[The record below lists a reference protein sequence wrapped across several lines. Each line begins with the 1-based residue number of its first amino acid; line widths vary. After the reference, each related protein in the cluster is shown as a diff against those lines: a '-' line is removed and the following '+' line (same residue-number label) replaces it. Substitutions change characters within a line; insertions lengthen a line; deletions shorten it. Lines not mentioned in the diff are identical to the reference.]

1 MTLANGVS
9 LDFDHHDHVDEHHYA
24 FQLSDEEFEA
34 AFGRIRDRG
43 ITYYADPA
51 CRQPGQVY
59 ASKNGRRG
67 TYFRDPDG
75 HSWKSSPRERDVMS
89 ALDGQIASSNH
100 PQQRSPIVAVN
111 QVAMRRR
118 ARIMRAVN
126 VPMRA
131 VLSLPFATPLSGN
144 LTVHP
149 SYTGRK
155 SGKAYRQPVSY
166 VRDGDVLLTP
176 GGGRWTLNLAGRVAC
191 LIRLRGRDAPAR
203 PELVTDP
210 AELERLLGVIAEKNP
225 RAARFIPIPRR
236 PDGRLDP
243 DALDAALRHG
253 FCIVRWHLAE
263 QG

>member
-1 MTLANGVS
+1 M
-9 LDFDHHDHVDEHHYA
+9 
-24 FQLSDEEFEA
+24 A
-34 AFGRIRDRG
+34 ASQ
-43 ITYYADPA
+43 A
-51 CRQPGQVY
+51 
-59 ASKNGRRG
+59 
-67 TYFRDPDG
+67 
-75 HSWKSSPRERDVMS
+75 
-89 ALDGQIASSNH
+89 
-100 PQQRSPIVAVN
+100 
-111 QVAMRRR
+111 AMRRR

-131 VLSLPFATPLSGN
+131 ALSLPFATPLSGN
-144 LTVHP
+144 LMLI

-176 GGGRWTLNLAGRVAC
+176 GGGRWTLNLADRRTAR
-191 LIRLRGRDAPAR
+191 IRLRGHDEPAR

-210 AELERLLGVIAEKNP
+210 AELERLLGVITAKNP

-236 PDGRLDP
+236 PDGHLEP
-243 DALDAALRHG
+243 DTLDAALRHG

>member
-1 MTLANGVS
+1 MA
-9 LDFDHHDHVDEHHYA
+9 
-24 FQLSDEEFEA
+24 
-34 AFGRIRDRG
+34 I
-43 ITYYADPA
+43 
-51 CRQPGQVY
+51 
-59 ASKNGRRG
+59 
-67 TYFRDPDG
+67 
-75 HSWKSSPRERDVMS
+75 
-89 ALDGQIASSNH
+89 
-100 PQQRSPIVAVN
+100 N
-111 QVAMRRR
+111 QAAMRRR
-118 ARIMRAVN
+118 ARFMRAVN

-131 VLSLPFATPLSGN
+131 ALSLPFATPLSGN
-144 LTVHP
+144 LMLI

-176 GGGRWTLNLAGRVAC
+176 GGGRWTLNLAGARPVR
-191 LIRLRGRDAPAR
+191 IRLRGRDKPAR

-210 AELERLLGVIAEKNP
+210 AEVERLLGVIAEKNP

-236 PDGRLDP
+236 PDGHLDP